1 MNAKR
6 VAVQDRIIKRMSQWD
21 PSGINAKQYADIFAT
36 MSDADFSNFMQKM
49 ISGENPLSGTKPN
62 FSSVKAGVQ
71 HNVKLASEMGY
82 EMYKRIWV
90 EDPITGK
97 RFLTP
102 LKHLVYEVN
111 VCRQTQTLDHKI
123 SVAKDNTH
131 VDERTGQPTGDS
143 RSAQCSGPEL
153 MMLKSR
159 GLTSSITEMMKFRG
173 GDNVSMRHLDNSIIR
188 TGTGSMNA
196 VPGARER
203 MPKSVQTMSAIL
215 AGMMFENNFAG

>member
-1 MNAKR
+1 MKTNRAAAQAK
-6 VAVQDRIIKRMSQWD
+6 IIQRMKEWD
-21 PSGINAKQYADIFAT
+21 PSGINAKQYEDVFT
-36 MSDADFSNFMQKM
+36 KMSDSEFDVFMQKM
-49 ISGENPLSGTKPN
+49 ISGENPLSGTVPN
-62 FSSVKAGVQ
+62 FSNVKAGVQ
-71 HNVKLASEMGY
+71 NNIKLAASMGY

-173 GDNVSMRHLDNSIIR
+173 GDNTSMRHLDTSIIR

-196 VPGARER
+196 IPGARER

>member
-6 VAVQDRIIKRMSQWD
+6 VAVQDRIIKRMNQWD

-90 EDPITGK
+90 EDPLTGK

-143 RSAQCSGPEL
+143 RSAQCSGPE
-153 MMLKSR
+153 
-159 GLTSSITEMMKFRG
+159 
-173 GDNVSMRHLDNSIIR
+173 
-188 TGTGSMNA
+188 
-196 VPGARER
+196 
-203 MPKSVQTMSAIL
+203 
-215 AGMMFENNFAG
+215 

>member
-1 MNAKR
+1 MKTNRAAAQAK
-6 VAVQDRIIKRMSQWD
+6 IIQRMKEWD
-21 PSGINAKQYADIFAT
+21 PSGINAKQYEDVFKE
-36 MSDADFSNFMQKM
+36 MSDAQFDTFMQKM
-49 ISGENPLSGTKPN
+49 ISGENPLSGTAPN
-62 FSSVKAGVQ
+62 FSNVKAGVAN
-71 HNVKLASEMGY
+71 NVKLAASMGY
-82 EMYKRIWV
+82 DMYKRIWI

-97 RFLTP
+97 RFLSP
-102 LKHLVYEVN
+102 LRHLVYEVN

-173 GDNVSMRHLDNSIIR
+173 GDNTSMRHIDNSIIR

-196 VPGARER
+196 VPGARDR

>member
-1 MNAKR
+1 
-6 VAVQDRIIKRMSQWD
+6 
-21 PSGINAKQYADIFAT
+21 
-36 MSDADFSNFMQKM
+36 MQNM
-49 ISGENPLSGTKPN
+49 ISGENQLSGTKPN

-71 HNVKLASEMGY
+71 HNVKLVAEMGY

-173 GDNVSMRHLDNSIIR
+173 GDNVSMRHLDTSIIR

-196 VPGARER
+196 IPGARER

-215 AGMMFENNFAG
+215 AGMLFENNFAG

>member
-6 VAVQDRIIKRMSQWD
+6 VAVQDRIIKRMEQWD

-36 MSDADFSNFMQKM
+36 MSDVEFTNFMQKM

-71 HNVKLASEMGY
+71 HNVKLAAEMGY

-90 EDPITGK
+90 EDPLTGK

-173 GDNVSMRHLDNSIIR
+173 GDNVSMRHLDDEIVK
-188 TGTGSMNA
+188 TGAASMA
-196 VPGARER
+196 GVPGQSER
-203 MPKSVQTMSAIL
+203 SAKSVRTLSSIL
-215 AGMMFENNFAG
+215 TAMMFTNNFAG